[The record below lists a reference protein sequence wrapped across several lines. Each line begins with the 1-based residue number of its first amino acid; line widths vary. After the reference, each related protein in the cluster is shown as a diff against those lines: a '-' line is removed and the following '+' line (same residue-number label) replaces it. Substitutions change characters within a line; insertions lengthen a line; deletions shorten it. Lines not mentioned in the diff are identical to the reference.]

1 MSDTEV
7 PSGKVTTGNELRVTS
22 AAAIALWVIVVAG
35 LAYGV
40 IQTLSKV
47 GALFG

>member
-1 MSDTEV
+1 M
-7 PSGKVTTGNELRVTS
+7 NELRITT
-22 AAAIALWVIVVAG
+22 AMALALWVIVVAG

-47 GALFG
+47 SALFG

>member
-1 MSDTEV
+1 MT
-7 PSGKVTTGNELRVTS
+7 ELRITTAMAV
-22 AAAIALWVIVVAG
+22 ALWVIVVAG

-40 IQTLSKV
+40 SQTLSKV